1 MVKKI
6 NRIAQSLCLLLV
18 LFSGFLVTA
27 SAEDALSVTVSW
39 EITEAS
45 VSIAEGVYRWDTETL
60 QYVWVPLDKPHL
72 SSTTP
77 AEVVIRLESSGKSNV
92 NYTISY
98 TGSEGIDTQVESDS
112 PDSGTLTGENKAAD
126 YESKIHITG
135 ITPSFAQEVERF
147 KIGTYTVILNAAD
160 TPTPIIEE
168 LLSEEQPIEEQPPVE
183 DAPEE
188 QPSEEEPPEEQ
199 PPEEQPPEEQPPEE
213 QPPEEEPP
221 EEQPIEEEPAEEQ
234 PSEEIP
240 NADQSA

>member
-1 MVKKI
+1 MCKKI
-6 NRIAQSLCLLLV
+6 NRIAQSLCLLMV

-27 SAEDALSVTVSW
+27 SAEDAPEATLSVTVSW

-60 QYVWVPLDKPHL
+60 QYVWVPLDKPYL

-77 AEVVIRLESSGKSNV
+77 AEVVIRMESSGESNV

-98 TGSEGIDTQVESDS
+98 TGGEGIATHVESDS
-112 PDSGTLTGENKAAD
+112 PDSGTLTGENRAAV

-135 ITPSFAQEVERF
+135 ITPSFAHEAERF
-147 KIGTYTVILNAAD
+147 KIGTYTVSLNAAD

-188 QPSEEEPPEEQ
+188 QP
-199 PPEEQPPEEQPPEE
+199 
-213 QPPEEEPP
+213 
-221 EEQPIEEEPAEEQ
+221 IEEEP
-234 PSEEIP
+234 SEEMP
-240 NADQSA
+240 NADQSS